1 MTLCRQNIR
10 QLSRHSPLVVP
21 RNEVLL
27 FEIFCEGDSLLS
39 PVHREQQDGEADG
52 DLLLH
57 PPTRPHLRRA
67 LQDGHD
73 RVLQTRHGRQ
83 VAREVHRAHA
93 GEAKTLSSTGAEKC
107 AKPFIP
113 ISL

>member
-1 MTLCRQNIR
+1 MEEPEI
-10 QLSRHSPLVVP
+10 P
-21 RNEVLL
+21 RNGVLL
-27 FEIFCEGDSLLS
+27 IEIFCEGDSLLG
-39 PVHREQQDGEADG
+39 PVYREQQDGEADG

-57 PPTRPHLRRA
+57 PPSRPYLRRA

-93 GEAKTLSSTGAEKC
+93 GEAKTYSQTQEQKNALNHLYLLASK
-107 AKPFIP
+107 AKD
-113 ISL
+113 